1 MDTFVELTCMDLLGE
16 FKLQWTNEGKI
27 KKLLPNSDIYYLRGR
42 LFSRIANLCNIS
54 FVTLCKPVFL

>member
-42 LFSRIANLCNIS
+42 LFSHIANLCSIS
-54 FVTLCKPVFL
+54 S